1 MFMLVLS
8 GVKELKEE
16 SKQTRDELKEKF
28 EQTRDGLKGELEQTN
43 EELRQAKIEL
53 ELVKNRLQDAEKGA
67 SEMPA
72 ATGVSRGE
80 VYAGFK
86 KTANRVEE
94 IKDQLLFEPGSMHKT
109 TVPKW
114 RYVEPLSHAAQMKAQ
129 EVFAQP
135 LLLETILQ
143 PLEPVQLVTISQI
156 SKAFR
161 EFVAKRPKLQRS
173 IHLLPD
179 LRIEITPMGRFP
191 GGFTIAD
198 KHFELGGGITLG
210 FLFQGMEK
218 FSNRHLASCS
228 DPDCD
233 FRRPDGDVY
242 AWLGDHMQATEV
254 SGGGEADAQ
263 PNKKQKTRHR
273 P

>member
-1 MFMLVLS
+1 MRC
-8 GVKELKEE
+8 VKLP
-16 SKQTRDELKEKF
+16 
-28 EQTRDGLKGELEQTN
+28 
-43 EELRQAKIEL
+43 A
-53 ELVKNRLQDAEKGA
+53 
-67 SEMPA
+67 A

-198 KHFELGGGITLG
+198 KHFELGGYFTVICLRVRWLRLSLFMQDTTWSRVFSTQPPSRSARVLYHSERYHLHCDSGITLG